1 MKLFPLRLKPDED
14 LRQSLQNF
22 TQEKNITAGFIMTVA
37 GSLKQASIRFA
48 NQDKAIVLN
57 NYFEILN
64 LNGTIATNGSHL
76 HITISNRYGHVMGG
90 HLVDGCIIYTTAEII
105 IGSSDEFTFIRNIDQ
120 KTGYPE
126 LEIISSAEN

>member
-22 TQEKNITAGFIMTVA
+22 ALEQNITAGFIMTVA
-37 GSLKQASIRFA
+37 GSLKEASIRFA
-48 NQDKAIVLN
+48 NQDKAIVLKN
-57 NYFEILN
+57 HFEILT
-64 LNGTIATNGSHL
+64 LNGTIATTGCHL
-76 HITISNRYGHVMGG
+76 HITISDRYGHVIGG

-105 IGSSDEFTFIRNIDQ
+105 IGSSDEFNFIRNIDQ
-120 KTGYPE
+120 ETGYPE

>member
-22 TQEKNITAGFIMTVA
+22 AQEKNITAGFILTVA

-105 IGSSDEFTFIRNIDQ
+105 VGSSNEFTFIRNIDQ
-120 KTGYPE
+120 ETGYPE